1 MKLSEIAARVG
12 GSIPPESGDV
22 EISGVASLRDA
33 LPGDLSF
40 LANPKYADQLP
51 TTRAS
56 AALVARDC
64 APPSCGAALVRVDS
78 PDQAF
83 AQIVPLFTPPPVA
96 YAPGVHPS
104 AVVGRGVSM
113 GVGVHIGP
121 HAVVGDGAVLG
132 DRVVLCAHV
141 VVGEGC
147 VIGDDAVLYPLCSVR
162 ERCRIGRRV
171 ILHNG
176 VVIGSDGYGY
186 TTKVGA
192 DGAIAV
198 TKIPQKG
205 IVELGDDVEVG
216 ANTTIDRARFGVTK
230 IGRMTKIDN
239 LVQIAHNVQIGEC
252 CGIVSQVGIAGS
264 THIGD
269 GVMIWGQAGLAGHL
283 NIGDR
288 VEILAKA
295 GVHRDLAAKGIYL
308 GSPAVDRREALRQFH
323 LPKTV
328 ETLQK
333 EVAALKAKL
342 AELEKDSHS

>member
-1 MKLSEIAARVG
+1 MKLSEIAARIG
-12 GSIPPESGDV
+12 GTIPPEAADV
-22 EISGVASLRDA
+22 EITGVASLRDA

-40 LANPKYADQLP
+40 LANMKYAAQLP

-56 AALVARDC
+56 AVLVARDC
-64 APPSCGAALVRVDS
+64 APASCAAALVRVDS

-83 AQIVPLFTPPPVA
+83 ALIAPLFTPPPVV
-96 YAPGVHPS
+96 YAPGVHPT
-104 AVVGRGVSM
+104 AVLGRGVVL
-113 GVGVHIGP
+113 GEGVHVGAY
-121 HAVVGDGAVLG
+121 AVVGDGAVLG
-132 DRVVLCAHV
+132 ARVVVGAHV
-141 VVGEGC
+141 VIGEGC
-147 VIGDDAVLYPLCSVR
+147 AIGDDAMLYPHCSVR

-186 TTKVGA
+186 TTKTGP
-192 DGAIAV
+192 DGAIV
-198 TKIPQKG
+198 VEKIPQMG

-239 LVQIAHNVQIGEC
+239 LVQIGHNVQIGEC

-264 THIGD
+264 THIGN
-269 GVMIWGQAGLAGHL
+269 GVMIWGQVGLAGHL

-295 GVHRDLAAKGIYL
+295 GVHRDLEAKGVYL
-308 GSPAVDRREALRQFH
+308 GAPAVDRREALKQFH
-323 LPKTV
+323 LPKSV

-342 AELEKDSHS
+342 AELEKGLNA

>member
-12 GSIPPESGDV
+12 GSIPPESADV
-22 EISGVASLRDA
+22 EITGVASLRDA

-40 LANPKYADQLP
+40 LANLKYADQLP

-64 APPSCGAALVRVDS
+64 APPSCGAALVRVES

-96 YAPGVHPS
+96 YAPGVHPT
-104 AVVGRGVSM
+104 AVVGRGVVM
-113 GVGVHIGP
+113 GEGVHIGAY
-121 HAVVGDGAVLG
+121 AVVGDGAVLG

-141 VVGEGC
+141 VIGEGC
-147 VIGDDAVLYPLCSVR
+147 VIGDDARLYPLCSVR
-162 ERCRIGRRV
+162 ERCRLGRRV

-186 TTKVGA
+186 TTQIGA

-198 TKIPQKG
+198 TKI
-205 IVELGDDVEVG
+205 
-216 ANTTIDRARFGVTK
+216 
-230 IGRMTKIDN
+230 DN
-239 LVQIAHNVQIGEC
+239 LVQIGHNVQIGEC

-264 THIGD
+264 THIGN

-328 ETLQK
+328 EALQK

-342 AELEKDSHS
+342 AELEKSLNP

>member
-12 GSIPPESGDV
+12 GTIPPDSGDV
-22 EISGVASLRDA
+22 EITGVASLRDA

-51 TTRAS
+51 TTRATAVFVAHDCAS
-56 AALVARDC
+56 AA
-64 APPSCGAALVRVDS
+64 CGAVLVRVDS
-78 PDQAF
+78 PDRAF
-83 AQIVPLFTPPPVA
+83 AEIAPLFTPPPVS
-96 YAPGVHPS
+96 YPPGVHPT
-104 AVVGRGVSM
+104 AVVGRDVSM
-113 GVGVHIGP
+113 GEGVHIGA
-121 HAVVGDGAVLG
+121 HAVVGDGCVIG
-132 DRVVLCAHV
+132 DRVVIGAHV
-141 VVGEGC
+141 VIGEGC
-147 VIGDDAVLYPLCSVR
+147 VIGDDALLHPLSSVR

-186 TTKVGA
+186 TTQFGA
-192 DGAIAV
+192 DGAINV
-198 TKIPQKG
+198 TKIPQMG

-239 LVQIAHNVQIGEC
+239 LVQIGHNVQIGDY

-264 THIGD
+264 THIGN
-269 GVMIWGQAGLAGHL
+269 GVMIWGQVGIAGHL

-295 GVHRDLAAKGIYL
+295 GVHRDLPAKGIFL
-308 GSPAVDRREALRQFH
+308 GTPAVDRREALRQFH
-323 LPKTV
+323 LPKSV
-328 ETLQK
+328 EALQK

-342 AELEKDSHS
+342 AELEKILNP